1 MKDVF
6 AKFLCRSGTVCKDV
20 AYEEISSGARKVHPF
35 FHSEQPNAVLPL
47 MICPFPQSGQ
57 RSPSLGAGGVAG
69 IMVVGGAIFACRLWG
84 FGRFFFRGSLFS
96 LGCRLIFLC
105 FRDTAIGVVRQ
116 DGMHDFGYHLL
127 EFFQKGFGI
136 VGFLF
141 NQPQTAFPDTGQLG
155 TLSSSS

>member
-1 MKDVF
+1 M
-6 AKFLCRSGTVCKDV
+6 
-20 AYEEISSGARKVHPF
+20 PF
-35 FHSEQPNAVLPL
+35 SAERAEVPL
-47 MICPFPQSGQ
+47 F
-57 RSPSLGAGGVAG
+57 GGRRRG
-69 IMVVGGAIFACRLWG
+69 RDYGSWGCDFACRLLG
-84 FGRFFFRGSLFS
+84 FGRLFFRGSLFS

-141 NQPQTAFPDTGQLG
+141 NQPQTAFPDAGQLG

>member
-1 MKDVF
+1 M
-6 AKFLCRSGTVCKDV
+6 
-20 AYEEISSGARKVHPF
+20 PF
-35 FHSEQPNAVLPL
+35 SAERAEVPL
-47 MICPFPQSGQ
+47 F
-57 RSPSLGAGGVAG
+57 GGRRRG
-69 IMVVGGAIFACRLWG
+69 RDYGSWGCDFACRLWG

-141 NQPQTAFPDTGQLG
+141 NQPQTAFPNAGQLG